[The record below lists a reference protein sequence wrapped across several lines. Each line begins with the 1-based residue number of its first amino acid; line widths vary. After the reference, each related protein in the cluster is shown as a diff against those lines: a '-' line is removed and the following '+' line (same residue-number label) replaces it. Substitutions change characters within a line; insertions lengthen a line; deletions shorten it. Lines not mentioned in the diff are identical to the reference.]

1 MDWYSLSRQWFDW
14 SFENPE
20 KVSPNHSAL
29 YFFAIEH
36 CNRLWWRKK
45 FWFPTEM
52 AKDAIGIKSYHTY
65 INTFNDLVE
74 WGFIEVIE
82 RSKNQ
87 YSANIIALA
96 NFDKANDK
104 ALDKAIWKHLSK
116 QQQSSWQSKSTIIK
130 QIPTRE
136 PENQETRE
144 QDTTIVVWEQALVL
158 EKWNTDINELLET
171 IKWQVEFLGLIYKK
185 GKYERERA
193 KNILTGKDFWEVCE
207 KANMPR
213 IEFCKQI
220 IFISS
225 KLDFWNW
232 KVYNAETIYKHY
244 AQVYNEA
251 KNKKQEL
258 EKKTPVLHPN
268 PLCRF

>member
-20 KVSPNHSAL
+20 KISPNHSAL

-96 NFDKANDK
+96 NFDKARDK

-130 QIPTRE
+130 QIPTIE

-144 QDTTIVVWEQALVL
+144 LEIVVAQP
-158 EKWNTDINELLET
+158 NEYELS
-171 IKWQVEFLGLIYKK
+171 IKYLKEN
-185 GKYERERA
+185 R
-193 KNILTGKDFWEVCE
+193 D
-207 KANMPR
+207 
-213 IEFCKQI
+213 
-220 IFISS
+220 
-225 KLDFWNW
+225 
-232 KVYNAETIYKHY
+232 KVYT
-244 AQVYNEA
+244 
-251 KNKKQEL
+251 QEL
-258 EKKTPVLHPN
+258 QIPEYVKDEWEWHKFVWWWTEISKTWKMKAESEKTFEIKR
-268 PLCRF
+268 RFATWIGRKKETYQKDSKVAKVY